1 MSFKTTGKVLQVLPE
16 LKGTSARGEWKKQ
29 DFIIETAEE
38 QYPKKICFTLFNDK
52 IGTLDKIKPN
62 MDVEVSFNIESREYN
77 EKWFSN
83 INAFRV
89 DVVSQNP
96 NTSATTNTNTNTGN
110 YPPPPVQSSYSS
122 DGDMGDKDDLPF

>member
-16 LKGTSARGEWKKQ
+16 IKGTSARGEWKKQ

-38 QYPKKICFTLFNDK
+38 QFPKKICFTLFNDK
-52 IGTLDKIKPN
+52 NGTFDKIKPN
-62 MDVEVSFNIESREYN
+62 MEVEVSFSIESREYN

-89 DVVSQNP
+89 DVVNSQN
-96 NTSATTNTNTNTGN
+96 SGTGN
-110 YPPPPVQSSYSS
+110 TPPSFSQSENSPI
-122 DGDMGDKDDLPF
+122 GDSGEKDDLPF

>member
-1 MSFKTTGKVLQVLPE
+1 MSFKTTGKVLQILPE
-16 LKGTSARGEWKKQ
+16 IKGTSARGDWKKQ

-52 IGTLDKIKPN
+52 NGTFDKIKPN
-62 MDVEVSFNIESREYN
+62 MEVEVSFSIESREYN

-89 DVVSQNP
+89 DLVSQG
-96 NTSATTNTNTNTGN
+96 GN
-110 YPPPPVQSSYSS
+110 ADHTPPSFAASDIPPMGDS
-122 DGDMGDKDDLPF
+122 DDKDDLPF